1 MKTVARALG
10 TNVALVYLVKH
21 RLLPKYRQALRDAEA
36 HAGAPRL
43 PAYPDKT

>member
-21 RLLPKYRQALRDAEA
+21 RLLPKYQQALRDAEA
-36 HAGAPRL
+36 PASAPPV
-43 PAYPDKT
+43 PAYPA